1 MMASEYAPTL
11 TLMNAKKRAQMLQH
25 IRAFFEARN
34 IGVVTSMILRA
45 SKNATAYSSIF

>member
-34 IGVVTSMILRA
+34 IMEVTTPI
-45 SKNATAYSSIF
+45 